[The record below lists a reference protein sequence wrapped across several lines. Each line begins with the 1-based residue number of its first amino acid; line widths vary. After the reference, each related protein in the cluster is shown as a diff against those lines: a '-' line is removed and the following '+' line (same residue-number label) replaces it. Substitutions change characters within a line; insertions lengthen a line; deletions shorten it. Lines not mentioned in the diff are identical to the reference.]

1 MNASLK
7 CGRTVISVNQ
17 KSTLLLRWIYLPL
30 HPFSC
35 MTQCARDIYYFHTF
49 SFHLYPSGPLK
60 IFQTE
65 LFWSPVQSK
74 IQIIRGLTGRPI
86 PTDPAPSFP
95 ELPLRISTVYPPSAV
110 QRGVRGGICVIQK
123 RVIRKEKR
131 RKYHPLA
138 QISVGSPLLGV
149 SATCCA
155 QLAKYTAMR
164 NSLGRN
170 RLVYK

>member
-1 MNASLK
+1 MSY
-7 CGRTVISVNQ
+7 SH
-17 KSTLLLRWIYLPL
+17 IY
-30 HPFSC
+30 
-35 MTQCARDIYYFHTF
+35 
-49 SFHLYPSGPLK
+49 SFHLHSSGPMK
-60 IFQTE
+60 IVQTE
-65 LFWSPVQSK
+65 LFGSSVQSK
-74 IQIIRGLTGRPI
+74 IQIMRGLTGRPI

-95 ELPLRISTVYPPSAV
+95 ELPLRISTVYSPSAF
-110 QRGVRGGICVIQK
+110 QRGGRGGVCAIQR

-131 RKYHPLA
+131 RKYHPLS
-138 QISVGSPLLGV
+138 QISVGLPLLGV

>member
-1 MNASLK
+1 MIKATLP
-7 CGRTVISVNQ
+7 
-17 KSTLLLRWIYLPL
+17 STTSLLLCCSVCYGYAFLVLI
-30 HPFSC
+30 HS
-35 MTQCARDIYYFHTF
+35 
-49 SFHLYPSGPLK
+49 PSIFIPAGK

-74 IQIIRGLTGRPI
+74 SQIIRGLTGRPI

-95 ELPLRISTVYPPSAV
+95 ELPLRISTVYSPSAF
-110 QRGVRGGICVIQK
+110 QRGGRGGVCAIQR

-131 RKYHPLA
+131 RKYHPVA
-138 QISVGSPLLGV
+138 QISVRLPLLGV

-155 QLAKYTAMR
+155 QLAKHTAMR

>member
-1 MNASLK
+1 MSY
-7 CGRTVISVNQ
+7 SH
-17 KSTLLLRWIYLPL
+17 IY
-30 HPFSC
+30 
-35 MTQCARDIYYFHTF
+35 
-49 SFHLYPSGPLK
+49 SFHLHSSGPMK
-60 IFQTE
+60 IVQTE
-65 LFWSPVQSK
+65 LFGSSVQSK
-74 IQIIRGLTGRPI
+74 IQIMRGLTGRPI

-95 ELPLRISTVYPPSAV
+95 ELPLRISTVYSPSAF
-110 QRGVRGGICVIQK
+110 QRGGRGGVCAIQR

-138 QISVGSPLLGV
+138 QISVGLPLLGV

>member
-1 MNASLK
+1 MICNWGCFTFLCLPSHAWL
-7 CGRTVISVNQ
+7 SV
-17 KSTLLLRWIYLPL
+17 LRICITYL
-30 HPFSC
+30 
-35 MTQCARDIYYFHTF
+35 HTF
-49 SFHLYPSGPLK
+49 SIHVYSSGSLK

-65 LFWSPVQSK
+65 LFWSPVQSE

-95 ELPLRISTVYPPSAV
+95 ELPLRISTVYSPSAF
-110 QRGVRGGICVIQK
+110 QRGGRGGVCAIQR

-131 RKYHPLA
+131 RKYRPLA
-138 QISVGSPLLGV
+138 QIRVALPLLGV

-155 QLAKYTAMR
+155 QLAKCTAMG
-164 NSLGRN
+164 NSLCRN